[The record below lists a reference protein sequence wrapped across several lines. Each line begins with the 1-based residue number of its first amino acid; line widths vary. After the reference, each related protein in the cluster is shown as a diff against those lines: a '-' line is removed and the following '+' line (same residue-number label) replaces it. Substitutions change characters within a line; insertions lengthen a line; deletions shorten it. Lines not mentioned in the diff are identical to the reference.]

1 MFLSKK
7 VRKINDSIYW
17 NLFIKTITLNNTIY
31 INQLGKYVIISVI
44 LYIIEKVVNFKSRGI
59 FSGQKFISTYDAA
72 YNTVLYYL
80 NSDSKLDD
88 LKTMVKVRNDDR
100 NL

>member
-1 MFLSKK
+1 MTQ
-7 VRKINDSIYW
+7 SIEIY
-17 NLFIKTITLNNTIY
+17 LLKQLLKTITIY

-44 LYIIEKVVNFKSRGI
+44 LYIIEKVQNFKSRGI

-88 LKTMVKVRNDDR
+88 LKTMV
-100 NL
+100 

>member
-1 MFLSKK
+1 M
-7 VRKINDSIYW
+7 
-17 NLFIKTITLNNTIY
+17 
-31 INQLGKYVIISVI
+31 GKYVIISVI

-88 LKTMVKVRNDDR
+88 LKTMPLYSYLERYFHARLITLDLKFTTESINIRTWPA
-100 NL
+100 

>member
-7 VRKINDSIYW
+7 VRKINDPVYW
-17 NLFIKTITLNNTIY
+17 NLFIKAINQNNTIY
-31 INQLGKYVIISVI
+31 TNQLGKYIIISVI
-44 LYIIEKVVNFKSRGI
+44 LYVIEKVVNCKSRGI

-88 LKTMVKVRNDDR
+88 LKTM
-100 NL
+100 